1 MKLNKFINDF
11 NITQKYNMNN
21 DFNKY
26 LLNLSDYENLSANT
40 IFYCNND
47 FDKYLLN
54 LHKGDKYIYVD
65 NNNYNYVNNN
75 INNNIKL
82 VSNVI
87 KKDNIIFIDTKM
99 INIHNINVVN
109 NKIIFLINASKN
121 NNYIHRYKLLEM
133 KLNNFNH
140 DYLVVLCNPQI
151 DNVKIINNELNVNID
166 DKYENLSKKM
176 YLAYEYIYKNT
187 DYTHIYKV
195 DDDFFNV
202 NINFDIDY
210 NLDYYG
216 NYIIKKLTKNYHF
229 NKCYDNNLND
239 IEYQGEFIHN
249 YAAGGYGYMLSRKA
263 LFFIINNKDYI
274 YNEIYEDKAIGDV
287 LYKNNIIVN
296 KNNYSQLI
304 YKKPEI
310 KLKNNIPEIKT
321 CKKCAVIMFHKNL
334 KKIYKWRWIDK
345 SVNTIL
351 NQTYQN
357 YDIFEIN
364 YGGGEYSL
372 FSDIDTDKKV
382 YFYNVECDTH
392 TEAMMFLLDK
402 CFNQYNYD
410 IVFNTNLDDFY
421 HKDRF
426 MKQIKCINDG
436 YNLCSTFMTYI
447 TEENDDDKIMFEWDS
462 SRYGFNENNFI
473 NKNDSIYVDKENI
486 KQQLDSNHNIFNHPN
501 ICYTKKYWHSFD
513 IYGNLH
519 RYRDDKPFEDL
530 SLWQRSIES
539 NITIIPESLIFYRL
553 HENQIGEQSKKE
565 EKDENVDGGFM
576 IEPSKDKSIIG
587 IFLVCT
593 GNYIYYVEDL
603 INSVELNFLQD
614 YKKMYF
620 IATDNSKYINKL
632 CEKLNV
638 KYICNKICKKG
649 FPLDTL
655 YRYKYLLDF
664 GIKVELY
671 CDYIYYL
678 DVDMRI
684 VDKVG
689 EEILPN
695 KNKPLVGT
703 KHPGFAFSNNKN
715 GSPET
720 RDIST
725 AYINPDDYK
734 NIYIAGGFNGGY
746 SFYFRQMA
754 ITIQNNINIDKSKD
768 IMAVWHDESHLN
780 KYFIDNFDMF
790 NILEPDYCYPEN
802 YHEEIPCS
810 QKILALNKN
819 HHKIRNIT
827 SKNKI
832 LVNAVGGLGNL
843 LFQLFYGYSIA
854 MRFNLE
860 IVVKYNQI
868 DESRE
873 SIYHYHM
880 FDNICRIGDMDYEY
894 TINETTKNYSNLL
907 NNVPMNKNIYLTG
920 YFQSTLYFNN
930 YFDNIMK
937 LLDDSVYV
945 IAKDIFNKF
954 CRNICKKN
962 KFIAIHIRGG
972 DYIAKSDYHKLMPES
987 YYIDCLA
994 DIYNQND
1001 YNENCKI
1008 ILFTDDYK
1016 YVDSKFS
1023 LNYDYKISDIVKE
1036 YLPNEYKYLLN
1047 SAELE
1052 LYLMAL
1058 CDIII
1063 CANSTFSLW
1072 ASYIGN
1078 YYNNTSATYIP
1089 KEWFGPKGP
1098 QDFTTEEF
1106 KLNDTYK
1113 SI

>member
-21 DFNKY
+21 NFNKY
-26 LLNLSDYENLSANT
+26 LINLSDYENLKLST

-47 FDKYLLN
+47 FDIKLFN
-54 LHKGDKYIYVD
+54 LHKGVKYIYVD
-65 NNNYNYVNNN
+65 NNNYDYIKSQN
-75 INNNIKL
+75 IDNLISDVVKN
-82 VSNVI
+82 
-87 KKDNIIFIDTKM
+87 DNIIFIDTQM
-99 INIHNINVVN
+99 INIYNINVIN

-121 NNYIHRYKLLEM
+121 QNYIHRYKLLEM
-133 KLNNFNH
+133 KLNDFNYN
-140 DYLVVLCNPQI
+140 YLIVLSGYDEI
-151 DNVKIINNELNVNID
+151 KINNNILQINID
-166 DKYENLSKKM
+166 DKYENLSKKL

-202 NINFDIDY
+202 NINFNIDY

-216 NYIIKKLTKNYHF
+216 NYIIKNIDKKYHF
-229 NKCYDNNLND
+229 NKCFDNNLNN

-249 YAAGGYGYMLSRKA
+249 YAAGGYGYILSRKA

-304 YKKPEI
+304 YKKSNDIHPISKEARTSKQIEI
-310 KLKNNIPEIKT
+310 AQSPN
-321 CKKCAVIMFHKNL
+321 KKCAVIMFHKNL
-334 KKIYKWRWIDK
+334 KKIYKWRWINK
-345 SVNTIL
+345 SVTTIL

-364 YGGGEYSL
+364 YGNEDYSI
-372 FSDIDTDKKV
+372 FSDIETNKKIH
-382 YFYNVECDTH
+382 FYKESCETH

-402 CFNQYNYD
+402 CFNEYNYD
-410 IVFNTNLDDFY
+410 IVFNTNLDDYY

-426 MKQIKCINDG
+426 TKQIKCINDG
-436 YNLCSTFMTYI
+436 YKLCSTFMTYI

-462 SRYGFNENNFI
+462 NRYGFNQNDFISKNNSTYI
-473 NKNDSIYVDKENI
+473 DIENI
-486 KQQLDSNHNIFNHPN
+486 KRQLDNNHNIFNHPN
-501 ICYTKKYWHSFD
+501 ICYTKEYWQSYD

-539 NITIIPESLIFYRL
+539 NITIIPESLIYYRL
-553 HENQIGEQSKKE
+553 HKNQIGEQSKKE
-565 EKDENVDGGFM
+565 NKDENIDGGFM
-576 IEPSKDKSIIG
+576 IEPSKDKSIVG

-603 INSVELNFLQD
+603 IKSVENNFLRD
-614 YKKMYF
+614 YKKIYI
-620 IATDNSKYINKL
+620 IATDNVKYIDKL
-632 CEKLNV
+632 CKKLNV
-638 KYICNKICKKG
+638 KYIYNYINKKG

-664 GIKVELY
+664 GIKIEMY

-684 VDKVG
+684 VDKVD

-695 KNKPLVGT
+695 KNKPLVGA

-720 RDIST
+720 REIST
-725 AYINPDDYK
+725 AYICPNDYK
-734 NIYIAGGFNGGY
+734 YIYIAGGFNGGY
-746 SFYFRQMA
+746 TFYFRQMA
-754 ITIQNNINIDKSKD
+754 KYIQNNINIDKSKD
-768 IMAVWHDESHLN
+768 IIAVWHDESHLN

-790 NILEPDYCYPEN
+790 NILDPDYCYPEN
-802 YHEEIPCS
+802 YHENIPCS
-810 QKILALNKN
+810 QKILALDKD

-827 SKNKI
+827 NKNKI

-860 IVVKYNQI
+860 VVVKYSQI

-880 FDNICRIGDMDYEY
+880 FDNVCRVSDIDYDY
-894 TINETTKNYSNLL
+894 TINETTKNYLNLL
-907 NNVPMNKNIYLTG
+907 DNVPLNKNIYLTG
-920 YFQSTLYFNN
+920 YFQSTLYFKD
-930 YFDNIMK
+930 YFNNIMN
-937 LLDDSVYV
+937 LLDDSIYV
-945 IAKDIFNKF
+945 IAKDIFKKINNK
-954 CRNICKKN
+954 KY
-962 KFIAIHIRGG
+962 IALHIRGG

-987 YYIDCLA
+987 YYIDCLSN
-994 DIYNQND
+994 INNLED
-1001 YNENCKI
+1001 YEI
-1008 ILFTDDYK
+1008 ILFTDDYD
-1016 YVDSKFS
+1016 YVDNKFS
-1023 LNYDYKISDIVKE
+1023 LNYNYKISDIVDK
-1036 YLPNEYKYLLN
+1036 YLPDKYSYLKN
-1047 SAELE
+1047 NAELE
-1052 LYLMAL
+1052 LYLMAM
-1058 CDIII
+1058 CYIII

-1078 YYNNTSATYIP
+1078 YYKTTKKTFIP

-1106 KLNDTYK
+1106 KLNETYK
-1113 SI
+1113 SM